1 MFKNIIIEPTD
12 NNTWVVKADSQ
23 RFGVEA
29 IMFESFR
36 YKEAS
41 AYARKLEAGIYI

>member
-1 MFKNIIIEPTD
+1 MFKNIKIERSYSG
-12 NNTWVVKADSQ
+12 TWLVKADSQ
-23 RFGVEA
+23 RFGEDA

-41 AYARKLEAGIYI
+41 TYARKLKSGVYC

>member
-1 MFKNIIIEPTD
+1 MFKNIKIERTD
-12 NNTWVVKADSQ
+12 NSTWVVRADSQ
-23 RFGVEA
+23 RFGTGA

-41 AYARKLEAGIYI
+41 AYARKLKTGIYC